1 MYEGKQQPHINPRRR
16 PAAHL
21 RGIIYPGVQ
30 ALPGLMGAGII
41 YMRNSNSVPVIQDL
55 LRTYTP

>member
-1 MYEGKQQPHINPRRR
+1 MYEGKQELHINPRRQ

-41 YMRNSNSVPVIQDL
+41 YTRNSNSVPG
-55 LRTYTP
+55 